1 MKRALWPA
9 AVACAG
15 LVAAATTG
23 APALKTEKA
32 PSKDW
37 VIYLGCGEVGG
48 PGTVVQ
54 LDQTGTVL
62 GTVKLDGTPY
72 GLVSVRGGLVAAVPG
87 RRSGKVIRIDQTGK
101 SDTLFED
108 PTTLPAPIAVTSDPT
123 TGDVFVG
130 DNVSDVLL
138 VLPKGQAKD
147 ARPVVGLPG
156 LPGNCQNLSL
166 AFGKGGYLLYGGDGP
181 LGVYRFPNQ
190 KDAALGAPLLA
201 ADAGVA
207 ADPESDRWVAA
218 LPGEL
223 RVFQADKETTTIA
236 YPAGRR
242 RWHEAVA
249 VAPAGVPVIALHMGG
264 TKYDVV
270 RADVAAGEFQPLF
283 QRDGARVVCLAVG
296 PKLPWKDDDS
306 RFGR

>member
-15 LVAAATTG
+15 LVVAVSAG
-23 APALKTEKA
+23 APALKGERV
-32 PSKDW
+32 PVKDW
-37 VIYLGCGEVGG
+37 VVYLGCGEVGG

-54 LDQTGTVL
+54 LDHTGTVL

-72 GLVSVRGGLVAAVPG
+72 GLTAVRGGLVAAVPG
-87 RRSGKVIRIDQTGK
+87 RRTGKVVRIDQAGQAETV
-101 SDTLFED
+101 LED
-108 PTTLPAPIAVTSDPT
+108 PATLPAPIAVTADPA

-147 ARPVVGLPG
+147 ARRVLVFPG
-156 LPGNCQNLSL
+156 APGHCQSLSL
-166 AFGKGGYLLYGGDGP
+166 AFGKGGHLMYGGSAP
-181 LGVYRFPNQ
+181 AGVYRFRNE
-190 KDAALGAPLLA
+190 KDAALGDVVLG

-207 ADPESDRWVAA
+207 ADPASDRWVAA
-218 LPGEL
+218 LPDEL
-223 RVFQADKETTTIA
+223 RVLEADKATATLR

-242 RWHEAVA
+242 RWHAAVA
-249 VAPAGVPVIALHMGG
+249 VAPGGVPVVALHVGG
-264 TKYDVV
+264 TKYEVA

-283 QRDGARVVCLAVG
+283 QRDGDRVVCLAVG
-296 PKLPWKDDDS
+296 PRLPWKN
-306 RFGR
+306 